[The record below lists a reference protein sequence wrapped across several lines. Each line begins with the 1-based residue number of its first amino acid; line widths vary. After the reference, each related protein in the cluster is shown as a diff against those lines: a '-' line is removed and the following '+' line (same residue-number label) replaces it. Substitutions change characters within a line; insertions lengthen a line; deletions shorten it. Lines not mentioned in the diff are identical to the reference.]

1 MPLIMPPAFDAV
13 PAIIQVAAHK
23 PAPQAPVPHP
33 VKPSGTQP
41 QPANTSQLPDIVGPA
56 PAPHPFTLSGTTPQ
70 PASGSQLP
78 DIVGKSPVTLPP
90 PPPPAPSS

>member
-23 PAPQAPVPHP
+23 PAPQAP
-33 VKPSGTQP
+33 
-41 QPANTSQLPDIVGPA
+41 
-56 PAPHPFTLSGTTPQ
+56 APHPIKPLDTPPP

-78 DIVGKSPVTLPP
+78 TIVGKSPVTVPP
-90 PPPPAPSS
+90 PPPTPAPSS